1 MIRIMQKV
9 ECPNILFNYLRIVKM
24 RITAAFLLFSV
35 VLQVFGQ
42 GLLVVQFYANRNF
55 VARNLC
61 INRSR
66 PRLKC
71 DGLCQLSKKLKED
84 SRKEESNPG
93 GRYEGKLE
101 FSSFLLNNHE
111 YHYTPGQLE
120 NEFLVITASLPT
132 RPSSSFF
139 HPPTTLS

>member
-42 GLLVVQFYANRNF
+42 RLLVVQFYANRNF

-84 SRKEESNPG
+84 SRKEESNSG
-93 GRYEGKLE
+93 GRFEGKLE
-101 FSSFLLNNHE
+101 FSSFLLNHE
-111 YHYTPGQLE
+111 DCCTPVQLE
-120 NEFLVITASLPT
+120 NDFLVLNSGKPIQRSTSL
-132 RPSSSFF
+132 F
-139 HPPTTLS
+139 HPPTNLS

>member
-1 MIRIMQKV
+1 MK
-9 ECPNILFNYLRIVKM
+9 K
-24 RITAAFLLFSV
+24 RITAAFLLFST

-42 GLLVVQFYANRNF
+42 GLLIVQFYTHRNY
-55 VARNLC
+55 VAQNLC
-61 INRSR
+61 INRNK
-66 PRLKC
+66 PQLKC
-71 DGLCQLSKKLKED
+71 GGLCQLSKKLKED
-84 SRKEESNPG
+84 SKKEQSNPG
-93 GRYEGKLE
+93 RHYDGKLE